1 MEDKSFVFETA
12 MKRIEEI
19 VIALEKGDVALDE
32 SLTLFQEGAE
42 LIKKCLLKHNG
53 KRKPAAKELGISE
66 RTLYRRIKELNI
78 K

>member
-1 MEDKSFVFETA
+1 MEDKNFVFESA

-42 LIKKCLLKHNG
+42 LIKKCSSALDNAEQKVSLLVKGNTE
-53 KRKPAAKELGISE
+53 PEMTPFDAE
-66 RTLYRRIKELNI
+66 
-78 K
+78 

>member
-1 MEDKSFVFETA
+1 MEDKNFVFETA

-42 LIKKCLLKHNG
+42 LIKKCSSALDTAEQKVSMLVKG
-53 KRKPAAKELGISE
+53 ASE
-66 RTLYRRIKELNI
+66 PEVVPFDGE
-78 K
+78 